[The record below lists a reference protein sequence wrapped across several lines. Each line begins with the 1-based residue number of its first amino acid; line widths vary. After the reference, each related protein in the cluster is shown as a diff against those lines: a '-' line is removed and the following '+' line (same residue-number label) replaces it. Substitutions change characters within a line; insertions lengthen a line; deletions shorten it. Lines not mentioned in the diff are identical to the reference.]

1 MYDAIHTQ
9 AGFQDIDFKLWFH
22 RYVWI
27 AISGRNEFLYVVDAF
42 VCVPGAFTRRGF
54 WVLGTYELFV
64 GILSSQEQQLMSK
77 KVQYFIGFL
86 IY

>member
-9 AGFQDIDFKLWFH
+9 AGFQDINFKLWFH

-27 AISGRNEFLYVVDAF
+27 AISSRNESLYVVDAF
-42 VCVPGAFTRRGF
+42 VCVPGVFTRRGF

-64 GILSSQEQQLMSK
+64 CIFTNFILYYAIMKSIMK
-77 KVQYFIGFL
+77 
-86 IY
+86 